1 MEPKATFTRQYE
13 RGDRDVVNNFPV
25 IAQCDRGNGAIFGV
39 IAAMVIVMA
48 VIAFTLHR
56 NSPLVAAGPS
66 VTTSEPSTTG
76 AGGIAPVRG
85 RSGIER

>member
-1 MEPKATFTRQYE
+1 MPSHRREGE
-13 RGDRDVVNNFPV
+13 G
-25 IAQCDRGNGAIFGV
+25 GNGAIVAV

-66 VTTSEPSTTG
+66 VTRRKSARAAKGARLPCGDAAGLSGSSGGCIPS
-76 AGGIAPVRG
+76 
-85 RSGIER
+85 S